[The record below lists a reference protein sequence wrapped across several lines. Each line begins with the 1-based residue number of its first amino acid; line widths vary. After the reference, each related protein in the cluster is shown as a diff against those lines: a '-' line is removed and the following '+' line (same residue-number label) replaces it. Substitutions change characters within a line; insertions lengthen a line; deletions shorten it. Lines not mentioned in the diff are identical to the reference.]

1 MNIYQ
6 HPVVEVI
13 EVMEED
19 ILTVSVG
26 AQESAFGKITDPNAY
41 DWSL

>member
-13 EVMEED
+13 KVMTED

-26 AQESAFGKITDPNAY
+26 AQESAFGQITDPNAY